1 MVSNFQNIYVVIESL
16 NLLLPNILAQ
26 RSLLMWMATA
36 SK

>member
-26 RSLLMWMATA
+26 CSLLMWMATA

>member
-16 NLLLPNILAQ
+16 KLRLPNFLAQ
-26 RSLLMWMATA
+26 CSLLMWVATA